1 MAIFRPL
8 VCRFAARQFTV
19 RLGDIDLERN
29 DEPSAPETYAVKQ
42 IHAHPK
48 FSRVGFY
55 NDIAILEL
63 TRTVRKSPYVIP
75 ICLPQLHYRKER
87 FAGARPTVV
96 GWGTTYYGIYI
107 HIFPIPVTCISFDVV
122 VTTY

>member
-1 MAIFRPL
+1 MTY
-8 VCRFAARQFTV
+8 TV
-19 RLGDIDLERN
+19 KD
-29 DEPSAPETYAVKQ
+29 

-63 TRTVRKSPYVIP
+63 NRPVRRSPYVIP
-75 ICLPQLHYRKER
+75 ICLPQARYRGEQ

-96 GWGTTYYGIYI
+96 GWGTTYYGNYNEKN
-107 HIFPIPVTCISFDVV
+107 IFQVQFELVLNHSP
-122 VTTY
+122 